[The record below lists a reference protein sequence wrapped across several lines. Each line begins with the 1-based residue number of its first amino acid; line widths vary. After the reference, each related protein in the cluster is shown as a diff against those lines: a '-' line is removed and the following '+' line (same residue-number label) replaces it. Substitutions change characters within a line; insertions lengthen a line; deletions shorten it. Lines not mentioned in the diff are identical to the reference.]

1 MESFEWNFGFFHLEL
16 SCLLKEFV
24 NLKKIVKNKFLNR
37 PSLTNPTDND
47 DEANKKYVDEKTE
60 TIDLSSFSL
69 KHAGRNRFIETFIR
83 EKATCWFHADHN
95 SNSQILHQNKLCV
108 TFDQSGLNNATQDRK
123 FHSRKGHFFEKQLKT
138 LFPFFDLPFIINLF
152 ILSVFSV
159 IKISKGSTRG
169 TKIYT

>member
-1 MESFEWNFGFFHLEL
+1 MDESVESFEWNFRLFLLEL

-24 NLKKIVKNKFLNR
+24 NLKKKFLKMR

-47 DEANKKYVDEKTE
+47 DEANKRYVDEKTE

-83 EKATCWFHADHN
+83 EKATRWFHADHN
-95 SNSQILHQNKLCV
+95 SNSQILHQNTLCV
-108 TFDQSGLNNATQDRK
+108 TFDQSGLNNATQKRK

-138 LFPFFDLPFIINLF
+138 LFLFLLPSF
-152 ILSVFSV
+152 
-159 IKISKGSTRG
+159 
-169 TKIYT
+169 YH

>member
-1 MESFEWNFGFFHLEL
+1 MELQIVPPGTELPPEGICYFE
-16 SCLLKEFV
+16 
-24 NLKKIVKNKFLNR
+24 IVKNEFLNR

-95 SNSQILHQNKLCV
+95 S
-108 TFDQSGLNNATQDRK
+108 TFSISITFLL
-123 FHSRKGHFFEKQLKT
+123 SL
-138 LFPFFDLPFIINLF
+138 
-152 ILSVFSV
+152 ILSS
-159 IKISKGSTRG
+159 
-169 TKIYT
+169 